1 MLKNCFIIVILALY
15 SCQSIEVVSNMK
27 RNNTDLDIKYLTDF
41 TDYNSFLKHNDK
53 FLGRGINL
61 GNYLESEK
69 TSHFSLG
76 EGSWNGGKKAT
87 KSDIQRIKDAGFRTI
102 RIPVRWSDHASL
114 NGPNYIID
122 SVFSA
127 RVKEIVDWAI
137 ESDLKVVVNFHH
149 YNELFYDNN
158 VAFHRQRLN
167 EMWKQVCDIF
177 NINNYPS
184 DKLIFELLN
193 EPHENITYDI
203 WNEMIIDLT
212 KVIWEEKN
220 QSNRKIM
227 IGTAN
232 WGGVTGLE
240 NLKLPDTCTKDNTI
254 ITIHYY
260 EPFQFTHQGAEWV
273 EGSNEWI
280 GQTWTGT
287 YKEQLNLLTLLN
299 TVVYW
304 NNDNGFEINI
314 GEFGVY
320 KKHSS
325 SEQQQAWI
333 AFIAR
338 EAERRRMSYN
348 FWEYSEGFGAY
359 NPSTG
364 KWIDTIID
372 ALIPIK

>member
-1 MLKNCFIIVILALY
+1 
-15 SCQSIEVVSNMK
+15 
-27 RNNTDLDIKYLTDF
+27 
-41 TDYNSFLKHNDK
+41 
-53 FLGRGINL
+53 
-61 GNYLESEK
+61 
-69 TSHFSLG
+69 
-76 EGSWNGGKKAT
+76 
-87 KSDIQRIKDAGFRTI
+87 
-102 RIPVRWSDHASL
+102 
-114 NGPNYIID
+114 
-122 SVFSA
+122 
-127 RVKEIVDWAI
+127 
-137 ESDLKVVVNFHH
+137 
-149 YNELFYDNN
+149 
-158 VAFHRQRLN
+158 
-167 EMWKQVCDIF
+167 MWKQVCDIF